1 MAIAPTNLYR
11 YLPTFIRI
19 RDRLASGLS
28 DNDPAEAVFEKLV
41 SILASMFDETD
52 ALIQTLL
59 SLNDPDRVDPSYFS
73 HISYLLGTMLPTGG
87 SEDGTRFIIK
97 LLVDHYK
104 TSGTHL
110 SWHRAWSWQ
119 EIPDSKITELW
130 KTEREEVGN
139 YSVTQDISHTLKS
152 ARIDLGSCY
161 TSCES
166 VCESA
171 CESDCEE
178 KVEVGQFM
186 SRQEALRRMR
196 FIEYLRPIHVLLRQ
210 EADEYLLRSGWPTSQ
225 DTISHYPAQYNALPP
240 VWRGSEV
247 FAEFRDEFF
256 STGDDLRPD
265 VQCVAACEVSCQSCC
280 EVECECDPCQI
291 FCQAGGCELFCT
303 ENCQAHCEFAC
314 EGGCQGACALGCQAG
329 ACTVKCAAACLGT
342 CQGSC
347 ASTCQGSCASTC
359 QGYCTVSACTDSCTT
374 SCAGA
379 CVAGSCQDGYCMLRV
394 QR

>member
-1 MAIAPTNLYR
+1 MAMTPTDLYR

-28 DNDPAEAVFEKLV
+28 DDDPDEAVFEKLV

-52 ALIQTLL
+52 AFIQTLVE
-59 SLNDPDRVDPSYFS
+59 LNDPDRVDTQYFS
-73 HISYLLGTMLPTGG
+73 HISYILGTMLPTGG
-87 SEDGTRFIIK
+87 SEKATRFIIK
-97 LLVDHYK
+97 SLVDHYK
-104 TSGTHL
+104 TGGTHL
-110 SWHRAWSWQ
+110 SWHRAWAWQ
-119 EIPDSKITELW
+119 EIPDSKVTELW
-130 KTEREEVGN
+130 KTEQQEVAN
-139 YSVTQDISHTLKS
+139 YAIMQDAGHTLKS

-166 VCESA
+166 TCEST

-178 KVEVGQFM
+178 KVEVGQFL
-186 SRQEALRRMR
+186 SRSEARRRMR

-210 EADEYLLRSGWPTSQ
+210 EAEEVLLTSGWPTSQ
-225 DTISHYPAQYNALPP
+225 DSIGHYPMPYNALPK
-240 VWRGSEV
+240 VWHGSEV
-247 FAEFRDEFF
+247 YADFRDEFF
-256 STGDDLRPD
+256 QTGDELRPE

-314 EGGCQGACALGCQAG
+314 EGGCQGACAQGCQAG
-329 ACTVKCAAACLGT
+329 ACTAQCAGACLGS

-347 ASTCQGSCASTC
+347 AASC
-359 QGYCTVSACTDSCTT
+359 QGYCTDSSCTDSCTT

-379 CVAGSCQDGYCMLRV
+379 CTAGSCQDGYCMASQ
-394 QR
+394 QRCS